1 MLLLTLPLVFK
12 HGIGN
17 FPHVDHVPTLI
28 CALITPFFSLPNLQN
43 VPKLAREAPTIEIY
57 PREPQTVR
65 VGESAML
72 SCRAIAGIP
81 SPTVVW
87 TRRDQSPLSHRIK
100 EEYPGTI
107 VINDITLGES
117 GEYECK
123 ASNVA
128 GESTQTASVTVFQ
141 PPVIHVT
148 PEQTELTITEGD
160 ELKIECTAE
169 GLPSPTVTWK
179 TPNQIEATL
188 GLPGYDPYSRSLAQA
203 IVHKYNVNRG
213 DEGTYVCQASNDA
226 GSDEKYIYVIV
237 QPKRGDV
244 GKFAF
249 NSLYTNEGALRL
261 LD

>member
-1 MLLLTLPLVFK
+1 
-12 HGIGN
+12 
-17 FPHVDHVPTLI
+17 
-28 CALITPFFSLPNLQN
+28 
-43 VPKLAREAPTIEIY
+43 
-57 PREPQTVR
+57 
-65 VGESAML
+65 ML

-87 TRRDQSPLSHRIK
+87 TRRDQSPLSQRIK

-117 GEYECK
+117 GEYVCR

-128 GESTQTASVTVFQ
+128 GESSQTASVIVYQ
-141 PPVIHVT
+141 PPIIHVT

-160 ELKIECTAE
+160 ELKLECTAV

-179 TPNQIEATL
+179 TPIQVDAASQ
-188 GLPGYDPYSRSLAQA
+188 LPGFFVPYSRTQVQA
-203 IVHKYNVNRG
+203 VVHKYNVNRG
-213 DEGTYVCQASNDA
+213 DEGTYICQATNDA

-244 GKFAF
+244 GKFHIQYIFQLF
-249 NSLYTNEGALRL
+249 NGMRVRRFMINNIVCEFFNAAP
-261 LD
+261 

>member
-1 MLLLTLPLVFK
+1 MK
-12 HGIGN
+12 NNENNKI
-17 FPHVDHVPTLI
+17 
-28 CALITPFFSLPNLQN
+28 
-43 VPKLAREAPTIEIY
+43 AREAPVIEIY

-72 SCRAIAGIP
+72 SCRAVAGIP

-87 TRRDQSPLSHRIK
+87 TRRDQSRLSHRVK

-107 VINDITLGES
+107 VINEITLEES

-128 GESTQTASVTVFQ
+128 GESTQTASVTVYQ
-141 PPVIHVT
+141 PPIIHVS

-160 ELKIECTAE
+160 ELKLECTAE
-169 GLPSPTVTWK
+169 GLPSPSVTWK
-179 TPNQIEATL
+179 APSQAEAAPE
-188 GLPGYDPYSRSLAQA
+188 LPGYFVPYSRTLAQA
-203 IVHKYNVNRG
+203 VVHKYNVNRG
-213 DEGTYVCQASNDA
+213 DEGTYVCQATNDA

-244 GKFAF
+244 GKF
-249 NSLYTNEGALRL
+249 NLNCLEMTT
-261 LD
+261 